1 MWRQGTLSLAY
12 LTVEGADPLQHI
24 EAAAEAGYHSAG
36 LRILP
41 PRHLADAP
49 AVVGNAPLIRAIKHA
64 CVQTGISLLD
74 AEVVSL
80 AEDSTRAQLQAVVD
94 VAAELDFAFIQT
106 VVEDPDLHRAADR
119 LAELA
124 ELAADAQ
131 IGVALEF
138 MRFRALRDLQLAMRV
153 IERAGRPNVRVLIDA
168 LHLMR
173 SGGSPQQVAALAP
186 EVIALAQLCDA
197 PADAPPDDLVAHEAR
212 NARLLPGDGALPLS
226 AFLDALPDGLP
237 LSIEVPNAALA
248 SRGYLERARQAIDAT
263 YRLCC
268 AR

>member
-1 MWRQGTLSLAY
+1 MWRQGVLSLAY
-12 LTVEGADPLQHI
+12 LTVDGVDPLQHI
-24 EAAAEAGYHSAG
+24 EAAADAGYRAAG

-41 PRHLADAP
+41 PRHLAGAP

-64 CVQTGISLLD
+64 CAQTGISLLD

-80 AEDSTRAQLQAVVD
+80 AQDSTRSQLQAVVD
-94 VAAELDFAFIQT
+94 VAAELDFTFIQT
-106 VVEDPDLHRAADR
+106 VVEDPDLNRAAQR

-124 ELAADAQ
+124 ELAASAR
-131 IGVALEF
+131 IGIALEF
-138 MRFRALRDLQLAMRV
+138 MRFRALSDLQLAIGL
-153 IERAGRPNVRVLIDA
+153 IERVGRPNVQVLIDV

-173 SGGSPQQVAALAP
+173 SGGSPEQVAALAP
-186 EVIALAQLCDA
+186 QSIALAQLCDA
-197 PADAPPDDLVAHEAR
+197 PAQAPPEDLLAHEAR

-248 SRGYLERARQAIDAT
+248 ARGHCERARLAFDAT
-263 YRLCC
+263 RRVC
-268 AR
+268 RGR